1 MYFKTTVDLKYFQNF
16 DVPFTEK
23 ICIFALTVIHHGL
36 VTFSF
41 KTFKMLHF
49 LLICKLLYTYN
60 YFLSIFLMIAIH
72 FPSLHASPPLL
83 KLCHHFP
90 VLGSSRSSCD
100 FQSQSTTPTHPA
112 PPSLSSKCSTPSSS
126 STSSA
131 LYPPPEDFSLADISQ
146 NFGRRGGLSGAA
158 LYNSASPSPRS
169 GSGGVSGAALYNTA
183 SPTPRSGG
191 VYAASPPIR
200 GSAAAAYVPP
210 AARVGGG
217 AYNNVGTAAA
227 TASSRGG
234 GYNSANA
241 QSPSHPAQYSSG
253 HR

>member
-1 MYFKTTVDLKYFQNF
+1 
-16 DVPFTEK
+16 
-23 ICIFALTVIHHGL
+23 
-36 VTFSF
+36 
-41 KTFKMLHF
+41 
-49 LLICKLLYTYN
+49 
-60 YFLSIFLMIAIH
+60 MIAIH
-72 FPSLHASPPLL
+72 FPSLHSSPQLL
-83 KLCHHFP
+83 KLHHHFP
-90 VLGSSRSSCD
+90 FLGSSRSSCD

-112 PPSLSSKCSTPSSS
+112 PPSLSSTCSTPSSS

-191 VYAASPPIR
+191 GGGVYAASPPIR
-200 GSAAAAYVPP
+200 GSAAAAAYVPP
-210 AARVGGG
+210 AARGGGG
-217 AYNNVGTAAA
+217 AYNTVGTAAA
-227 TASSRGG
+227 AASSRGG